1 MTSAGEGS
9 SSRAEQRRMTQA
21 RILDA
26 AARLFAEAGYERAT
40 IRAIAA
46 AAGVD
51 AGLVMHY
58 FESKERLFRAV
69 MHSAPGTP
77 AGGTPQEAT
86 EELLARV
93 TASLTTEPVQSL
105 AVLRSMLTYPE
116 AARAASEESAAY
128 RARLAATIPGPGA
141 ELRAAMVTA
150 TVLGVI
156 VSRHMLKLEELAEAT
171 PEQVIELLRPC
182 LRLLTRADEAG
193 AAEAAA
199 DEAEPEGRPD
209 ARD

>member
-1 MTSAGEGS
+1 MTSAGEG

-40 IRAIAA
+40 IRGIAA

-58 FESKERLFRAV
+58 FSSKESLFRAV
-69 MHSAPGTP
+69 MHSAPGAP

-93 TASLTTEPVQSL
+93 AASLTTEPVQSL

-156 VSRHMLKLEELAEAT
+156 VSRHMLKIEELAEAT

-182 LRLLTRADEAG
+182 LRLLTRADEAD
-193 AAEAAA
+193 A
-199 DEAEPEGRPD
+199 DEAEPAGPAA

>member
-46 AAGVD
+46 AAGIN

-69 MHSAPGTP
+69 MHSAPGLRR
-77 AGGTPQEAT
+77 G
-86 EELLARV
+86 AR
-93 TASLTTEPVQSL
+93 
-105 AVLRSMLTYPE
+105 R
-116 AARAASEESAAY
+116 R
-128 RARLAATIPGPGA
+128 RRRRNCWPGW
-141 ELRAAMVTA
+141 
-150 TVLGVI
+150 
-156 VSRHMLKLEELAEAT
+156 
-171 PEQVIELLRPC
+171 RP
-182 LRLLTRADEAG
+182 R
-193 AAEAAA
+193 
-199 DEAEPEGRPD
+199 
-209 ARD
+209 

>member
-1 MTSAGEGS
+1 MTSAGEA
-9 SSRAEQRRMTQA
+9 SSRAEQRRMTRA

-58 FESKERLFRAV
+58 FGSKESLFRAV
-69 MHSAPGTP
+69 MHSAPGAPT
-77 AGGTPQEAT
+77 GGTPQEAT

-93 TASLTTEPVQSL
+93 AASLTTEPVQSL

-156 VSRHMLKLEELAEAT
+156 ISRHMLKLEELAEAT

-182 LRLLTRADEAG
+182 LRLLTRADEAEP
-193 AAEAAA
+193 ARPA
-199 DEAEPEGRPD
+199 DT
-209 ARD
+209 RD

>member
-1 MTSAGEGS
+1 MTSEGAS
-9 SSRAEQRRMTQA
+9 SGGGGSRAEQRRMTQA

-26 AARLFAEAGYERAT
+26 AARLFAETGYERTT

-58 FESKERLFRAV
+58 FGSKEDLFRAV
-69 MHSAPGTP
+69 MHSAPGAPP
-77 AGGTPQEAT
+77 ASTAQEAT

-93 TASLTTEPVQSL
+93 ASSLTTEPVQSL

-128 RARLAATIPGPGA
+128 RARLSAVIPGPGA
-141 ELRAAMVTA
+141 ELRAAMVTSM
-150 TVLGVI
+150 VLGVI
-156 VSRHMLKLEELAEAT
+156 VSRHLLKLDELAEAT

-182 LRLLTRADEAG
+182 LRLLTRADEPAPG
-193 AAEAAA
+193 QAAE
-199 DEAEPEGRPD
+199 D
-209 ARD
+209 

>member
-1 MTSAGEGS
+1 MT
-9 SSRAEQRRMTQA
+9 RA

-26 AARLFAEAGYERAT
+26 AARLFAETGYERTT

-58 FESKERLFRAV
+58 FGSKEDLFRAIV
-69 MHSAPGTP
+69 HAAPGAPP
-77 AGGTPQEAT
+77 ASTAQEAT

-93 TASLTTEPVQSL
+93 TSSLTTEPVQSL

-116 AARAASEESAAY
+116 AARAASEESVAY

-150 TVLGVI
+150 MVLGVI

-182 LRLLTRADEAG
+182 LRLLTRAGEPAPG
-193 AAEAAA
+193 KSAE
-199 DEAEPEGRPD
+199 D
-209 ARD
+209 

>member
-1 MTSAGEGS
+1 MTSAGEG

-58 FESKERLFRAV
+58 FGSKESLFRAV
-69 MHSAPGTP
+69 MHSAPGAP

-93 TASLTTEPVQSL
+93 AASLTTEPVQSL

-156 VSRHMLKLEELAEAT
+156 VSRHMLKIEELAEAT
-171 PEQVIELLRPC
+171 PEQVIELLGPC
-182 LRLLTRADEAG
+182 LRLLTGADEA
-193 AAEAAA
+193 EA
-199 DEAEPEGRPD
+199 DEAEPAGPAA

>member
-1 MTSAGEGS
+1 MA
-9 SSRAEQRRMTQA
+9 
-21 RILDA
+21 
-26 AARLFAEAGYERAT
+26 
-40 IRAIAA
+40 
-46 AAGVD
+46 
-51 AGLVMHY
+51 
-58 FESKERLFRAV
+58 
-69 MHSAPGTP
+69 
-77 AGGTPQEAT
+77 
-86 EELLARV
+86 
-93 TASLTTEPVQSL
+93 ASLTTEPVQSL

-116 AARAASEESAAY
+116 AARAASEELAAY

-193 AAEAAA
+193 AAEAEA
-199 DEAEPEGRPD
+199 DEGTRAPRSNEPGGSPAAAPRGGRHTRRRLGTILACGTTV
-209 ARD
+209 ARRWVCDTQAASLPCPGFRRKP

>member
-1 MTSAGEGS
+1 MTSAGEG

-58 FESKERLFRAV
+58 FGSKESLFRAV
-69 MHSAPGTP
+69 MHSAPGAP

-93 TASLTTEPVQSL
+93 AASLTTEPVQSL

-156 VSRHMLKLEELAEAT
+156 VSRHMLKIEELAEAT

-182 LRLLTRADEAG
+182 LRLLTRADEAD
-193 AAEAAA
+193 A
-199 DEAEPEGRPD
+199 DEAEPAGPAD
-209 ARD
+209 PRD